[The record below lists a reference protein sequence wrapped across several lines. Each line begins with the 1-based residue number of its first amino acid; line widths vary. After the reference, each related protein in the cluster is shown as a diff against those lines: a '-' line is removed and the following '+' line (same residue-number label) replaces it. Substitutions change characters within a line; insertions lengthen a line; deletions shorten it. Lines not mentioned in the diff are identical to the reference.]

1 MTFFNGKK
9 TVTMSIF
16 AAGLNIH
23 TYRNYA
29 HSTCGLN
36 KMQKFQIRV
45 KSKGLLN
52 QYTEKCELN
61 SRAG

>member
-9 TVTMSIF
+9 TVIMSIF
-16 AAGLNIH
+16 AAGLNRH
-23 TYRNYA
+23 TYRNHA
-29 HSTCGLN
+29 NLTHGLN
-36 KMQKFQIRV
+36 KIQKFQIRA

-52 QYTEKCELN
+52 QYTEKCGLN